1 MKLALFDFDNTLFKT
16 PYDENFSYM
25 DKPESLSI
33 RKWTFEPLLETINS
47 FKNCKNEKDTRVIL
61 LTNRIDSLYSELKDL
76 LEMYGLFFDDFYM
89 VEGEDGDRSKGR
101 RVKSMIK
108 KYVNIDSIHYWE
120 DKDKHIDDVK
130 STMEYFPEIELK
142 INKVTI

>member
-33 RKWTFEPLLETINS
+33 RKWNFEPLLETINS

-76 LEMYGLFFDDFYM
+76 LEMYELFFDDFYM

-101 RVKSMIK
+101 RVKYMIK

>member
-33 RKWTFEPLLETINS
+33 RKWNFEPLLETINS

-89 VEGEDGDRSKGR
+89 VEGEDGDKSKGR

-120 DKDKHIDDVK
+120 DKDKHINDVK

>member
-33 RKWTFEPLLETINS
+33 RKWNFEPILETINS

-120 DKDKHIDDVK
+120 DKGKHIDDVK